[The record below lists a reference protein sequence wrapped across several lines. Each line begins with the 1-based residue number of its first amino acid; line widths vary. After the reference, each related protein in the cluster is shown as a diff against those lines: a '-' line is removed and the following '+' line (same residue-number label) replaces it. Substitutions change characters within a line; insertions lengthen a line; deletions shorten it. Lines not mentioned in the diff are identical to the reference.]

1 MVLHEVLGRR
11 KQTLSFCYSTFNS
24 DHRYRQGL
32 AQPAY
37 QGNNWFTDPPLPNNL
52 GWAQSSQ
59 TQQTQNNQVA
69 YAANG
74 WPTYPNGA
82 YNPQRD
88 NTTSPP
94 ITDWAPGDPTPAWSP
109 IAGGKGWGQPDSLEG
124 GSSPASEG
132 ALASAIPLSA
142 SPTLANGAIPAP
154 SFTPSG
160 LASEIPL
167 SASPTLANGAIPP
180 PSVTPSGSAT
190 LVLGGQEAGQGGA
203 PATTSI
209 PFPLWSNVTA
219 AAVLGSGQVITNE
232 DDEQD
237 ECDEL

>member
-1 MVLHEVLGRR
+1 M
-11 KQTLSFCYSTFNS
+11 T
-24 DHRYRQGL
+24 
-32 AQPAY
+32 
-37 QGNNWFTDPPLPNNL
+37 NNL
-52 GWAQSSQ
+52 AWAQSSQ
-59 TQQTQNNQVA
+59 TQQTQINQVA

-109 IAGGKGWGQPDSLEG
+109 IAGGKGWGQPDSLG
-124 GSSPASEG
+124 GESSPASEG
-132 ALASAIPLSA
+132 GLASSIPLLG
-142 SPTLANGAIPAP
+142 SPTLANGAIPPP
-154 SFTPSG
+154 SVTPSG
-160 LASEIPL
+160 LASSIPL

-180 PSVTPSGSAT
+180 PSVTPIGAAT
-190 LVLGGQEAGQGGA
+190 LVLGGQEAGQGGP

-209 PFPLWSNVTA
+209 ISPTWSNGTA
-219 AAVLGSGQVITNE
+219 AAVPGSGQVVTNE